1 MIKYVSTRG
10 GASGT
15 FTDTILE
22 GLASDGG
29 LLVPEKYEVISEH
42 SFTVAKF
49 AIPELACEVISCFAT
64 DLTKD
69 KIREICH
76 EVYTRQILVMISC
89 Q

>member
-29 LLVPEKYEVISEH
+29 LLVPEKYEVISE
-42 SFTVAKF
+42 
-49 AIPELACEVISCFAT
+49 ERLAQWQNLPYQNGCEVISCFAT

-69 KIREICH
+69 KIREIC
-76 EVYTRQILVMISC
+76 RKFIQRKFW
-89 Q
+89 

>member
-29 LLVPEKYEVISEH
+29 LLVPEKYEVISEERL
-42 SFTVAKF
+42 ANL
-49 AIPELACEVISCFAT
+49 AALIIPRIGLRSNF
-64 DLTKD
+64 LFRNRFNK
-69 KIREICH
+69 R
-76 EVYTRQILVMISC
+76 
-89 Q
+89 

>member
-29 LLVPEKYEVISEH
+29 LLVPEKYEVISEERLAQWQ
-42 SFTVAKF
+42 SFV
-49 AIPELACEVISCFAT
+49 IPRIGLRSNF
-64 DLTKD
+64 LFRNRFNK
-69 KIREICH
+69 R
-76 EVYTRQILVMISC
+76 
-89 Q
+89 

>member
-29 LLVPEKYEVISEH
+29 LLVPEKYEVISEERLA
-42 SFTVAKF
+42 VAKF
-49 AIPELACEVISCFAT
+49 AIPRIGLRSNF
-64 DLTKD
+64 LFRNRFNK
-69 KIREICH
+69 R
-76 EVYTRQILVMISC
+76 
-89 Q
+89 

>member
-29 LLVPEKYEVISEH
+29 LLVPEKYEVISE
-42 SFTVAKF
+42 
-49 AIPELACEVISCFAT
+49 I
-64 DLTKD
+64 
-69 KIREICH
+69 
-76 EVYTRQILVMISC
+76 YY
-89 Q
+89 

>member
-29 LLVPEKYEVISEH
+29 LLVPENYEVVSEERL
-42 SFTVAKF
+42 ARPD
-49 AIPELACEVISCFAT
+49 APERRPRLLGA
-64 DLTKD
+64 
-69 KIREICH
+69 
-76 EVYTRQILVMISC
+76 
-89 Q
+89 

>member
-29 LLVPEKYEVISEH
+29 LLVPEKYEVISEERL
-42 SFTVAKF
+42 AKWQNLPY
-49 AIPELACEVISCFAT
+49 PELANSG
-64 DLTKD
+64 
-69 KIREICH
+69 
-76 EVYTRQILVMISC
+76 
-89 Q
+89 